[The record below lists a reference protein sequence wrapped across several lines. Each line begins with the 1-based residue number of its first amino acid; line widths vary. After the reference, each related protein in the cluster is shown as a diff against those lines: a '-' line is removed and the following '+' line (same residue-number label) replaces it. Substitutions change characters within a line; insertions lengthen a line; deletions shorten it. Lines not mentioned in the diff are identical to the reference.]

1 MTAKPRY
8 TVTYDQMTRAGLSR
22 RLWLTLTVGLAAA
35 TLTAQAAT
43 DTPEALAEAIQR
55 RYEQIRDFRADFTH
69 SYEGGVLRRKTVER
83 GQMVIRKPGR
93 MRWTYTS
100 PEQKVFV
107 SDGVKLYSYVP
118 ADKQVYVATIPTGD
132 DASTPALFLAGK
144 GNIVRDFTAA
154 AASPPGAP
162 EGSVALKLTPIRHE
176 REYET
181 LVLVVDRATLTWRM
195 LITADRQGGTSTFSF
210 ANLRENTGVAD
221 KEFVFSIPRGV
232 DVITDAGR

>member
-1 MTAKPRY
+1 MTAKRRY
-8 TVTYDQMTRAGLSR
+8 TVTYEMPKAGFLR
-22 RLWLTLTVGLAAA
+22 RVVLALTVGLAVAPLTGRAA
-35 TLTAQAAT
+35 A
-43 DTPEALAEAIQR
+43 DTPQALADAIQK

-69 SYEGGVLRRKTVER
+69 TYEGGVLRRKTVER

-93 MRWTYTS
+93 MRWTYTD

-107 SDGVKLYSYVP
+107 SDGAKLYSYVP
-118 ADKQVYVATIPTGD
+118 ADKQVYVATVPTGD

-144 GNIVRDFTAA
+144 GNITRDFTAS
-154 AASPPGAP
+154 AASPAGAP
-162 EGSVALKLTPIRHE
+162 EGSVALKLTPVRQE

-195 LITADRQGGTSTFSF
+195 LITADRQGGTSTFAF
-210 ANLRENTGVAD
+210 ANLRENTGVGD